1 MDKSRGYKSQLPSQI
16 YLLWRREQ
24 KVASTHNL
32 VDAHQRIV
40 HYDCKL
46 ISPRSVLAAHDEVA
60 ALCGEVDGVR
70 AVMSVAERY
79 QALAFVGY
87 LHANGSRTGMNT
99 RRQIA
104 ACAFIH
110 YPTVALVRCLR
121 GHDVGS
127 CAIARIGQPA
137 LAQLLETA
145 LVYRATLTLPV
156 WTLVPVESEPVK
168 VVHYQFGILAV
179 RALRVDI
186 LYAQQPCAALRLG
199 RKPRQQSAEHVAQV
213 HASRWRRSETALH
226 LRLQSF
232 CIISIFN
239 HPTNLFK

>member
-1 MDKSRGYKSQLPSQI
+1 MDESRRNKSQLPSQI

-24 KVASTHNL
+24 KVASTHHL

-60 ALCGEVDGVR
+60 TLRGKVDGMR
-70 AVMSVAERY
+70 AVMAVAEGDK
-79 QALAFVGY
+79 ALALVGHP
-87 LHANGSRTGMNT
+87 HAYGSRTGMKSW
-99 RRQIA
+99 RQIA

-121 GHDVGS
+121 CQYVCP
-127 CAIARIGQPA
+127 CAVARIGQA
-137 LAQLLETA
+137 TLAQLLEIA
-145 LVYRATLTLPV
+145 LVYRATLTLPIRAF
-156 WTLVPVESEPVK
+156 VPVESEPVK

-179 RALRVDI
+179 RALGVNI
-186 LYAQQPCAALRLG
+186 LNAQQPCAALRLG
-199 RKPRQQSAEHVAQV
+199 RKPRQQSAEHVAHV
-213 HASRWRRSETALH
+213 HASRWRRSKTALH
-226 LRLQSF
+226 LRLHGI

-239 HPTNLFK
+239 HAIIPFK

>member
-1 MDKSRGYKSQLPSQI
+1 MKSP
-16 YLLWRREQ
+16 
-24 KVASTHNL
+24 H
-32 VDAHQRIV
+32 
-40 HYDCKL
+40 
-46 ISPRSVLAAHDEVA
+46 
-60 ALCGEVDGVR
+60 CGQVDGVR

-79 QALAFVGY
+79 QALAFVGHP
-87 LHANGSRTGMNT
+87 HAYGSQTGMKS

-121 GHDVGS
+121 CQYVCP
-127 CAIARIGQPA
+127 CAVARIGQPA
-137 LAQLLETA
+137 LAQLLEIA

-186 LYAQQPCAALRLG
+186 LNAQQPCATLRLS

-213 HASRWRRSETALH
+213 HASRWRRGETALH

-239 HPTNLFK
+239 HPTILF